1 MARSGV
7 PRQASR
13 LLAHSER
20 GAAAMEFA
28 LIVPIVLMV
37 IIGAV
42 TSGIAYSNAIGVT
55 NAVRES
61 SRFGA
66 TADAAQSSWVSDV
79 LARTR
84 DTQFDDP
91 ANQTAVCVQLYKQ
104 GVGVVKS
111 GCASGATTLT
121 MPAAGDYPAVP
132 GGLATGACVVR
143 VIAARPYSINAVVAN
158 WDKVLVRGSV
168 ARYER
173 PTVAATSTAPGSS
186 C

>member
-7 PRQASR
+7 PGVARR
-13 LLAHSER
+13 LPARTEH

-28 LIVPIVLMV
+28 LIVPLVLMA

-42 TSGIAYSNAIGVT
+42 TSGIAYSQAIGVT

-66 TADAAQSSWVSDV
+66 TADAEHNAWVSDV

-91 ANQTAVCVQLYKQ
+91 GSQTAVCVQLYKQ
-104 GVGVVKS
+104 GVGVVKQ

-121 MPAAGDYPAVP
+121 MPATDQYPAVP
-132 GGLATGACVVR
+132 SGLVPGACVVR
-143 VIAARPYSINAVVAN
+143 VVAARPYSINAVVAN

-173 PTVAATSTAPGSS
+173 PTPAAESTAPGSV

>member
-1 MARSGV
+1 MVRFGV
-7 PRQASR
+7 PPEATRGRAR
-13 LLAHSER
+13 NEH

-55 NAVRES
+55 NAVREG

-66 TADAAQSSWVSDV
+66 TADSTQSTWVSDV

-91 ANQTAVCVQLYKQ
+91 AQQTAVCVQLYKQ
-104 GVGVVKS
+104 GTGMVKQGCVV
-111 GCASGATTLT
+111 GATTLT
-121 MPAAGDYPAVP
+121 MPASDQYPAVP
-132 GGLATGACVVR
+132 DGLTTGTCVVR
-143 VIAARPYSINAVVAN
+143 VIAARPYSINAVVAS
-158 WDKVLVRGSV
+158 WDRTMLRGSV

-173 PTVAATSTAPGSS
+173 PSTAATPPATA

>member
-1 MARSGV
+1 
-7 PRQASR
+7 
-13 LLAHSER
+13 
-20 GAAAMEFA
+20 MEFA

-66 TADAAQSSWVSDV
+66 TADATQSTWVSDV
-79 LARTR
+79 LSRTR

-91 ANQTAVCVQLYKQ
+91 GHDTAVCVQLYKQ
-104 GVGVVKS
+104 GVGVVKQ
-111 GCASGATTLT
+111 GCASGAATLT
-121 MPAAGDYPAVP
+121 MPAFTAYPAVP
-132 GGLATGACVVR
+132 SGLSSGACVVR
-143 VIAARPYSINAVVAN
+143 VVAARPYTINAVVAN

-173 PTVAATSTAPGSS
+173 PTVASQSTAPGSG

>member
-1 MARSGV
+1 MVRSGV
-7 PRQASR
+7 PTQVRDER
-13 LLAHSER
+13 TER

-55 NAVRES
+55 NAVREG

-66 TADAAQSSWVSDV
+66 TADSAQSSWVNDV

-91 ANQTAVCVQLYKQ
+91 SHQTSVCVQLYKQ
-104 GVGVVKS
+104 GQGVIKQ
-111 GCASGATTLT
+111 GCVVGATALT
-121 MPAAGDYPAVP
+121 MPAIDQYPAVP
-132 GGLATGACVVR
+132 AGLTTGTCVVR
-143 VIAARPYSINAVVAN
+143 VIATRPYNINAVVAN
-158 WDKVLVRGSV
+158 WDRTLTKGSV

-173 PTVAATSTAPGSS
+173 PAKIPSPTT

>member
-1 MARSGV
+1 
-7 PRQASR
+7 
-13 LLAHSER
+13 
-20 GAAAMEFA
+20 MEFA

-66 TADAAQSSWVSDV
+66 TADATQSSWVSDV
-79 LARTR
+79 LSRTR

-91 ANQTAVCVQLYKQ
+91 GHQTAVCVQLYKQ
-104 GVGVVKS
+104 GTGTVKQGCVV
-111 GCASGATTLT
+111 GATTLT
-121 MPAAGDYPAVP
+121 MPATNQYPAVP
-132 GGLATGACVVR
+132 TGLTTGTCVVR
-143 VIAARPYSINAVVAN
+143 VIAARPYTINAVVAN
-158 WDKVLVRGSV
+158 WDRTMVRGSV

-173 PTVAATSTAPGSS
+173 PTTAALSTAPGSG